1 MRKITTLLLS
11 VLFGTTSLFAQRDG
25 VEPFKNLSVGLNIG
39 VLSGVGIDAGTYV
52 SDHVGL
58 RAGFS
63 YLKTP
68 SIEED
73 VDAKVEVAQNPGYK
87 DYEATVK
94 ANARVNLST
103 FKVLAD
109 YYPNKKWPFH
119 VTGGFYIGASN
130 IITIDALADDIEV
143 DGKGYKREDIKEWYI
158 DLDDT
163 RIEAKDGKVDAAITT
178 WSVKPYIGIGF
189 GNTVPM
195 RHRVGVMGE
204 FGIMFHGKPK
214 ITSKTDPN
222 ITTHIAETEGSDEFF
237 DVMHKIVGIPVLSIR
252 ICGRIF

>member
-1 MRKITTLLLS
+1 MRKFTIFLFS
-11 VLFGTTSLFAQRDG
+11 ALFGTTSLFAQRDG

-39 VLSGVGIDAGTYV
+39 ILSGVGIDAGTYV

-63 YLKTP
+63 YLKSP
-68 SIEED
+68 SFEYEIDAWVED
-73 VDAKVEVAQNPGYK
+73 KQHANYN
-87 DYEATVK
+87 YEATVEAK
-94 ANARVNLST
+94 ARVNLST

-130 IITIDALADDIEV
+130 IVTVDAYADDIKV
-143 DGKGYKREDIKEWYI
+143 DGKTYKREDIKNWYI

-163 RIEAKDGKVDAAITT
+163 RIKAKDGKVDAAITT
-178 WSVKPYIGIGF
+178 WSVKPYVGIGF

-195 RHRVGVMGE
+195 KHRVGVMGE
-204 FGIMFHGKPK
+204 LGVMFHGKPK
-214 ITSKTDPN
+214 ITSKADPD
-222 ITTHIAETEGSDEFF
+222 IMTHVAEADDSEEFF

>member
-1 MRKITTLLLS
+1 MRKSIIFLLS
-11 VLFGTTSLFAQRDG
+11 VLFGTTTLFAQRDG

-39 VLSGVGIDAGTYV
+39 ILSGVGIDAGTYV

-68 SIEED
+68 SFDNDFDAWVEEGQH
-73 VDAKVEVAQNPGYK
+73 ANYN
-87 DYEATVK
+87 YEATVK

-109 YYPNKKWPFH
+109 YYPNKRWPFH

-130 IITIDALADDIEV
+130 IVTVDAYADDIKV
-143 DGKGYKREDIKEWYI
+143 NGKTYKREDIKNWYI

-163 RIEAKDGKVDAAITT
+163 RIKAKDGKVDAAITT
-178 WSVKPYIGIGF
+178 WSVKPYVGIGF

-195 RHRVGVMGE
+195 KHRVGVMGE
-204 FGIMFHGKPK
+204 LGVMFHGKPK
-214 ITSKTDPN
+214 ITSKTDPD
-222 ITTHIAETEGSDEFF
+222 IMTHVAEADESEEFF

>member
-1 MRKITTLLLS
+1 MRKSIIFLLS
-11 VLFGTTSLFAQRDG
+11 VLFGTTTLFAQRDG

-68 SIEED
+68 SFENDFDAWVEEGQH
-73 VDAKVEVAQNPGYK
+73 ANYN
-87 DYEATVK
+87 YEATVK

-130 IITIDALADDIEV
+130 IVTVDAYADDIKV
-143 DGKGYKREDIKEWYI
+143 DGKTYKREDIKNWYI

-163 RIEAKDGKVDAAITT
+163 RIKAKDGKVDAAITT
-178 WSVKPYIGIGF
+178 WSVKPYVGIGF

-195 RHRVGVMGE
+195 KHRVGVMGE
-204 FGIMFHGKPK
+204 LGVMFHGKPK
-214 ITSKTDPN
+214 ITSKTDPD
-222 ITTHIAETEGSDEFF
+222 IMTHVAEADESDEFF

>member
-1 MRKITTLLLS
+1 MRKSIIFLLS
-11 VLFGTTSLFAQRDG
+11 VLFGTTTLFAQRDG

-39 VLSGVGIDAGTYV
+39 ILSGVGIDAGTYV

-63 YLKTP
+63 YLKSP
-68 SIEED
+68 SFEYEIDAWVED
-73 VDAKVEVAQNPGYK
+73 KQHANYN
-87 DYEATVK
+87 YEATVK

-109 YYPNKKWPFH
+109 YYPNKRWPFH

-130 IITIDALADDIEV
+130 IVTVDAYADDIKV
-143 DGKGYKREDIKEWYI
+143 DGKTYKREDIKNWYI

-163 RIEAKDGKVDAAITT
+163 RIKAKDGKVDAAITT
-178 WSVKPYIGIGF
+178 WSVKPYVGIGF

-195 RHRVGVMGE
+195 KHRVGVMGE
-204 FGIMFHGKPK
+204 LGVMFHGKPK
-214 ITSKTDPN
+214 ITSKTDPD
-222 ITTHIAETEGSDEFF
+222 IMTHVAEADESDEFF

>member
-39 VLSGVGIDAGTYV
+39 ILSGVGIDAGTYV

-63 YLKTP
+63 YLKSP
-68 SIEED
+68 SFEYEIDAWVED
-73 VDAKVEVAQNPGYK
+73 KQHANYN
-87 DYEATVK
+87 YEATVEAK
-94 ANARVNLST
+94 ARVNLST

-130 IITIDALADDIEV
+130 IVTVDALADDISV
-143 DGKGYKREDIKEWYI
+143 DGKSYKKENIKNWYI
-158 DLDDT
+158 DVGDT
-163 RIEAKDGKVDAAITT
+163 RIKAKDGKVDAAITT
-178 WSVKPYIGIGF
+178 WSVKPYVGIGF

-195 RHRVGVMGE
+195 KHRVGVMGE
-204 FGIMFHGKPK
+204 LGVMFHGKPK
-214 ITSKTDPN
+214 ITSKADPD
-222 ITTHIAETEGSDEFF
+222 IMTHVAEADDSEEFF

>member
-1 MRKITTLLLS
+1 MRKFTIFLFS
-11 VLFGTTSLFAQRDG
+11 ALFGTTSLFAQRDG

-39 VLSGVGIDAGTYV
+39 ILSGVGIDAGTYV

-63 YLKTP
+63 YLKSP
-68 SIEED
+68 SFEYEIDAWVED
-73 VDAKVEVAQNPGYK
+73 KQHANYN
-87 DYEATVK
+87 YEATVEAK
-94 ANARVNLST
+94 ARVNLST

-130 IITIDALADDIEV
+130 IVTVDALADDISV
-143 DGKGYKREDIKEWYI
+143 DGKSYKKENIKNWYI
-158 DLDDT
+158 DVGDT
-163 RIEAKDGKVDAAITT
+163 RIKAKDGKVDADITT
-178 WSVKPYIGIGF
+178 WSVKPYVGIGF

-195 RHRVGVMGE
+195 KHRVGVMGE
-204 FGIMFHGKPK
+204 LGVMFHGKPK
-214 ITSKTDPN
+214 ITSKADPD
-222 ITTHIAETEGSDEFF
+222 IMTHVAEADESDEFF

>member
-1 MRKITTLLLS
+1 MRKSIIFLLS
-11 VLFGTTSLFAQRDG
+11 VLFGTTTLFAQRDG

-39 VLSGVGIDAGTYV
+39 ILSGVGIDAGTYV

-68 SIEED
+68 SFDNDFDAWVEEGQH
-73 VDAKVEVAQNPGYK
+73 ANYN
-87 DYEATVK
+87 YEATVK

-119 VTGGFYIGASN
+119 VTGGFYIGVSN
-130 IITIDALADDIEV
+130 IVTVDAYADDIKV
-143 DGKGYKREDIKEWYI
+143 DGKTYKREDIKNWYI

-163 RIEAKDGKVDAAITT
+163 RIKAKDGKVDAAITT
-178 WSVKPYIGIGF
+178 WSVKPYVGIGF

-195 RHRVGVMGE
+195 KHRVGVMGE
-204 FGIMFHGKPK
+204 LGVMFHGKPK
-214 ITSKTDPN
+214 ITSKTDPD
-222 ITTHIAETEGSDEFF
+222 IMTHVAEADESDEFF

>member
-1 MRKITTLLLS
+1 MRKSIIFLLS
-11 VLFGTTSLFAQRDG
+11 VLFGTTTLFAQRDG

-39 VLSGVGIDAGTYV
+39 ILSGVGIDAGTYV

-68 SIEED
+68 SFDNDFDAWVEEGQH
-73 VDAKVEVAQNPGYK
+73 ANYN
-87 DYEATVK
+87 YEATVK

-130 IITIDALADDIEV
+130 IVTVDAYADDIKV
-143 DGKGYKREDIKEWYI
+143 DGKTYKREDIKNWYI

-163 RIEAKDGKVDAAITT
+163 RIKAKDGKVDAAITT
-178 WSVKPYIGIGF
+178 WSVKPYVGIGF

-195 RHRVGVMGE
+195 KHRVGVMGE

-214 ITSKTDPN
+214 ITSKTDPD
-222 ITTHIAETEGSDEFF
+222 IMTHVAEADESDEFF

>member
-1 MRKITTLLLS
+1 MRKSIIFLLS
-11 VLFGTTSLFAQRDG
+11 VLFGTTTLFAQRDG

-39 VLSGVGIDAGTYV
+39 ILSGVGIDAGTYV

-63 YLKTP
+63 YLRTP
-68 SIEED
+68 SFENDFDAWVEEGQH
-73 VDAKVEVAQNPGYK
+73 ANYN
-87 DYEATVK
+87 YEATVK

-130 IITIDALADDIEV
+130 IVTVDAYADDIKV
-143 DGKGYKREDIKEWYI
+143 DGKTYKREDIKNWYI

-163 RIEAKDGKVDAAITT
+163 RIKAKDGKVDAAITT
-178 WSVKPYIGIGF
+178 WSVKPYVGIGF

-195 RHRVGVMGE
+195 KHRVGVMGE
-204 FGIMFHGKPK
+204 LGVMFHGKPK
-214 ITSKTDPN
+214 ITSKADPD
-222 ITTHIAETEGSDEFF
+222 IMTHVAEADESDEFF

>member
-1 MRKITTLLLS
+1 MRKSIIFLLS
-11 VLFGTTSLFAQRDG
+11 VLFGTTTLFAQRDG

-39 VLSGVGIDAGTYV
+39 ILSGVGIDAGTYV

-63 YLKTP
+63 YLRTP
-68 SIEED
+68 SFENDFDAWVEEGQH
-73 VDAKVEVAQNPGYK
+73 ANYN
-87 DYEATVK
+87 YEATVK

-130 IITIDALADDIEV
+130 IVTVDAYADDIKV
-143 DGKGYKREDIKEWYI
+143 DGKTYKREDIKNWYI

-163 RIEAKDGKVDAAITT
+163 RIKAKDGKVDAAITT
-178 WSVKPYIGIGF
+178 WSVKPYVGIGF

-195 RHRVGVMGE
+195 KHRVGVMGE
-204 FGIMFHGKPK
+204 LGVMFHGKPK
-214 ITSKTDPN
+214 ITSKTDPD
-222 ITTHIAETEGSDEFF
+222 IMTHIAEADESDEFF

>member
-1 MRKITTLLLS
+1 MRKSIIFLLS
-11 VLFGTTSLFAQRDG
+11 VLFGTTTLFAQRDG

-39 VLSGVGIDAGTYV
+39 ILSGVGIDAGTYV

-63 YLKTP
+63 YLRTP
-68 SIEED
+68 SFENDFDAWVEEGQH
-73 VDAKVEVAQNPGYK
+73 ANYN
-87 DYEATVK
+87 YEATVK

-130 IITIDALADDIEV
+130 IVTVDAYADDIKV
-143 DGKGYKREDIKEWYI
+143 DGKTYKREDIKNWYI

-163 RIEAKDGKVDAAITT
+163 RIKAKDGKVDAAITT
-178 WSVKPYIGIGF
+178 WSVKPYVGIGF

-195 RHRVGVMGE
+195 KHRVGVMGE
-204 FGIMFHGKPK
+204 LGVMFHGKPK
-214 ITSKTDPN
+214 ITSKADPD
-222 ITTHIAETEGSDEFF
+222 IMTHVAEADDSEEFL
-237 DVMHKIVGIPVLSIR
+237 DIMHKIVGLPVLSIR

>member
-1 MRKITTLLLS
+1 MRKSIIFLLS
-11 VLFGTTSLFAQRDG
+11 VLFGTTTLFAQRDG

-39 VLSGVGIDAGTYV
+39 ILSGVGIDAGTYV

-63 YLKTP
+63 YLRTP
-68 SIEED
+68 SFENDFDAWVEEGQH
-73 VDAKVEVAQNPGYK
+73 ANYN
-87 DYEATVK
+87 YEATVK

-130 IITIDALADDIEV
+130 IVTVDALADDISV
-143 DGKGYKREDIKEWYI
+143 DGKSYKKENIKNWYI
-158 DLDDT
+158 DVGDT
-163 RIEAKDGKVDAAITT
+163 RIKAKDGKVDAAITT
-178 WSVKPYIGIGF
+178 WSVKPYVGIGF

-195 RHRVGVMGE
+195 KHRVGVMGE
-204 FGIMFHGKPK
+204 LGVMFHGKPK
-214 ITSKTDPN
+214 ITSKTDPD
-222 ITTHIAETEGSDEFF
+222 IMTHVAEADESDEFF
-237 DVMHKIVGIPVLSIR
+237 DVMHKIVGIPVLNIR

>member
-1 MRKITTLLLS
+1 MRKSIIFLLS

-39 VLSGVGIDAGTYV
+39 ILSGVGIDAGTYV

-63 YLKTP
+63 YLKSP
-68 SIEED
+68 SFEYEIDAWVED
-73 VDAKVEVAQNPGYK
+73 KQHANYN
-87 DYEATVK
+87 YEATVEAK
-94 ANARVNLST
+94 ARVNLST

-130 IITIDALADDIEV
+130 IVTVDALADDISV
-143 DGKGYKREDIKEWYI
+143 DGKSYKKENIKNWYI
-158 DLDDT
+158 DVGDT
-163 RIEAKDGKVDAAITT
+163 RIKAKDGKVDAAITT
-178 WSVKPYIGIGF
+178 WSVKPYVGIGF

-195 RHRVGVMGE
+195 KHRVGVMGE
-204 FGIMFHGKPK
+204 LGVMFHGKPK
-214 ITSKTDPN
+214 ITSKADPD
-222 ITTHIAETEGSDEFF
+222 IMTHVAEADESDEFF

>member
-39 VLSGVGIDAGTYV
+39 ILSGVGIDAGTYV

-63 YLKTP
+63 YLKSP
-68 SIEED
+68 SFEYE
-73 VDAKVEVAQNPGYK
+73 VDAWVEDKQHANYN
-87 DYEATVK
+87 YEATVK

-130 IITIDALADDIEV
+130 IVTVDAYADDIKV
-143 DGKGYKREDIKEWYI
+143 DGKTYKREDIKNWYI

-163 RIEAKDGKVDAAITT
+163 RIKAKDGKVDAAITT
-178 WSVKPYIGIGF
+178 WSVKPYVGIGF

-195 RHRVGVMGE
+195 KHRVGVMGE
-204 FGIMFHGKPK
+204 LGVMFHGKPK
-214 ITSKTDPN
+214 ITSKADPD
-222 ITTHIAETEGSDEFF
+222 IMTHVAEADESDEFF
-237 DVMHKIVGIPVLSIR
+237 DVMYKIVGIPVLSIR

>member
-1 MRKITTLLLS
+1 MRKSIIFLLS
-11 VLFGTTSLFAQRDG
+11 VLFGTTTLFAQRDG

-39 VLSGVGIDAGTYV
+39 ILSGVGIDAGTYV

-63 YLKTP
+63 YLRTP
-68 SIEED
+68 SFENDFDAWVEEGQH
-73 VDAKVEVAQNPGYK
+73 ANYN
-87 DYEATVK
+87 YEATVK

-130 IITIDALADDIEV
+130 IVTVDAYADDIKV
-143 DGKGYKREDIKEWYI
+143 DGKTYKREDIKNWYI

-163 RIEAKDGKVDAAITT
+163 RIKAKDGKVDAAITT
-178 WSVKPYIGIGF
+178 WSVKPYVGIGF

-195 RHRVGVMGE
+195 KHRVGVMGE
-204 FGIMFHGKPK
+204 LGVMFHGKPK
-214 ITSKTDPN
+214 ITSKTDPD
-222 ITTHIAETEGSDEFF
+222 IMTHVAEADESDEFF
-237 DVMHKIVGIPVLSIR
+237 DVMHKIVGIPVLNIR

>member
-1 MRKITTLLLS
+1 MRKFTIFLFS
-11 VLFGTTSLFAQRDG
+11 ALFGTTSLFAQRDG

-39 VLSGVGIDAGTYV
+39 ILSGVGIDAGTYV

-63 YLKTP
+63 YLKSP
-68 SIEED
+68 SFEYEIDAWVED
-73 VDAKVEVAQNPGYK
+73 KQHANYN
-87 DYEATVK
+87 YEATVEAK
-94 ANARVNLST
+94 ARVNLST

-130 IITIDALADDIEV
+130 IVTVDALADDISV
-143 DGKGYKREDIKEWYI
+143 DGKSYKKENIKNWYI
-158 DLDDT
+158 DVGDT
-163 RIEAKDGKVDAAITT
+163 RIKAKDGKVDAAITT
-178 WSVKPYIGIGF
+178 WSVKPYVGIGF

-195 RHRVGVMGE
+195 KHRVGVMGE
-204 FGIMFHGKPK
+204 LGVMFHGKPK
-214 ITSKTDPN
+214 ITSKADPD
-222 ITTHIAETEGSDEFF
+222 IMTHVAEADDSDEFF

>member
-1 MRKITTLLLS
+1 MRKSIIFLLS
-11 VLFGTTSLFAQRDG
+11 VLFGTTTLFAQRDG

-39 VLSGVGIDAGTYV
+39 ILSGVGIDAGTYV

-63 YLKTP
+63 YLRTP
-68 SIEED
+68 SFENDFDAWVEEGQH
-73 VDAKVEVAQNPGYK
+73 ANYN
-87 DYEATVK
+87 YEATVK
-94 ANARVNLST
+94 AKARVNLST

-130 IITIDALADDIEV
+130 IVTVDAYADDIKV
-143 DGKGYKREDIKEWYI
+143 DGKTYKREDIKNWYI

-163 RIEAKDGKVDAAITT
+163 RIKAKDGKVDAAITT
-178 WSVKPYIGIGF
+178 WSVKPYVGIGF

-195 RHRVGVMGE
+195 KHRVGVMGE
-204 FGIMFHGKPK
+204 LGVMFHGKPK
-214 ITSKTDPN
+214 ITSKTDPD
-222 ITTHIAETEGSDEFF
+222 IMTHVAEADESDEFF

>member
-1 MRKITTLLLS
+1 MRKFTIFLFS
-11 VLFGTTSLFAQRDG
+11 ALFGTTSLFAQRDG

-39 VLSGVGIDAGTYV
+39 ILSGVGIDAGTYV

-63 YLKTP
+63 YLKSP
-68 SIEED
+68 SFEYEIDAWVED
-73 VDAKVEVAQNPGYK
+73 KQHANYN
-87 DYEATVK
+87 YEATVEAK
-94 ANARVNLST
+94 ARVNLST

-130 IITIDALADDIEV
+130 IVTVDALADDISV
-143 DGKGYKREDIKEWYI
+143 DGKSYKKENIKNWYI
-158 DLDDT
+158 DVGDT
-163 RIEAKDGKVDAAITT
+163 RIKAKDGKVDAAITT
-178 WSVKPYIGIGF
+178 WSVKPYVGIGF

-195 RHRVGVMGE
+195 KHRVGVMGE
-204 FGIMFHGKPK
+204 LGVMFHGKPK
-214 ITSKTDPN
+214 ITSKADPD
-222 ITTHIAETEGSDEFF
+222 IMTHVAEADDSEEFF

>member
-1 MRKITTLLLS
+1 MRKSIIFLLS
-11 VLFGTTSLFAQRDG
+11 VLFGTTTLFAQRDG

-39 VLSGVGIDAGTYV
+39 ILSGVGIDAGTYV

-68 SIEED
+68 SFDNDFDAWVEEGQH
-73 VDAKVEVAQNPGYK
+73 ANYN
-87 DYEATVK
+87 YEATVK

-130 IITIDALADDIEV
+130 IVSVDAYADDIKV
-143 DGKGYKREDIKEWYI
+143 DGKTYKREDIKNWYI

-163 RIEAKDGKVDAAITT
+163 RIKAKDGKVDAAITT
-178 WSVKPYIGIGF
+178 WSVKPYVGIGF

-195 RHRVGVMGE
+195 KHRVGVMGE
-204 FGIMFHGKPK
+204 LGVMFHGKPK
-214 ITSKTDPN
+214 ITSKTDPD
-222 ITTHIAETEGSDEFF
+222 IMTHVAEADESDEFF

>member
-1 MRKITTLLLS
+1 MRKSIIFLLS
-11 VLFGTTSLFAQRDG
+11 VLFGTTTLFAQRDG

-39 VLSGVGIDAGTYV
+39 ILSGVGIDAGTYV

-68 SIEED
+68 SFDNDFDAWVED
-73 VDAKVEVAQNPGYK
+73 GQHANYNYK
-87 DYEATVK
+87 ATVK

-130 IITIDALADDIEV
+130 IVTVDAYADDIKV
-143 DGKGYKREDIKEWYI
+143 DGKTYKREDIKNWYI

-195 RHRVGVMGE
+195 KHRVGVMGE
-204 FGIMFHGKPK
+204 LGVMFHGKPK
-214 ITSKTDPN
+214 ITSKTDPD
-222 ITTHIAETEGSDEFF
+222 IMTHVAEADESDEFF
-237 DVMHKIVGIPVLSIR
+237 DVMHKIVGIPVLNIR

>member
-1 MRKITTLLLS
+1 MRKITLFLLS
-11 VLFGTTSLFAQRDG
+11 VLFGTTTLFAQRDG
-25 VEPFKNLSVGLNIG
+25 VESFKNLSVGLNIG

-58 RAGFS
+58 RAGFN
-63 YLKTP
+63 YLKSP
-68 SIEED
+68 SFEED
-73 VDAKVEVAQNPGYK
+73 VDARVEVVQNPGYK

-94 ANARVNLST
+94 AKARVNLST

-130 IITIDALADDIEV
+130 IVTVDAYADDIKV
-143 DGKGYKREDIKEWYI
+143 NGKTYKREDIKNWYI
-158 DLDDT
+158 DIDDT
-163 RIEAKDGKVDAAITT
+163 RIKAKDGKVDAAITT

-195 RHRVGVMGE
+195 NHRVGVMGE
-204 FGIMFHGKPK
+204 LGIMFHGKPK
-214 ITSKTDPN
+214 ITSKADPDIVN
-222 ITTHIAETEGSDEFF
+222 HVAEADESGEFF
-237 DVMHKIVGIPVLSIR
+237 DVMHKVVGLPVLSIR

>member
-1 MRKITTLLLS
+1 MRKSIIFLLS
-11 VLFGTTSLFAQRDG
+11 VLFGTTTLFAQRDG

-39 VLSGVGIDAGTYV
+39 ILSGVGIDAGTYV

-68 SIEED
+68 SFDNDFDAWVEEGQH
-73 VDAKVEVAQNPGYK
+73 ANYN
-87 DYEATVK
+87 YEATVK

-130 IITIDALADDIEV
+130 IVTVDAYADDIKV
-143 DGKGYKREDIKEWYI
+143 NGKTYKREDIKNWYI

-163 RIEAKDGKVDAAITT
+163 RIKAKDGKVDAAITT
-178 WSVKPYIGIGF
+178 WSVKPYVGIGF

-195 RHRVGVMGE
+195 KHRVGVMGE
-204 FGIMFHGKPK
+204 LGVMFHGKPK
-214 ITSKTDPN
+214 ITSKTAPD
-222 ITTHIAETEGSDEFF
+222 IMTHVAEADESDEFF

>member
-1 MRKITTLLLS
+1 MRKSIIFLLS
-11 VLFGTTSLFAQRDG
+11 VLFGTTTLFAQRDG

-39 VLSGVGIDAGTYV
+39 ILSGVGIDAGTYV

-68 SIEED
+68 SFDNDFDAWVEEGQH
-73 VDAKVEVAQNPGYK
+73 ANYN
-87 DYEATVK
+87 YEATVK

-130 IITIDALADDIEV
+130 IVTVDAYADDIKV
-143 DGKGYKREDIKEWYI
+143 DGKTYKREDIKNWYI
-158 DLDDT
+158 DLDNT
-163 RIEAKDGKVDAAITT
+163 RIKAKDGKVDAAITT
-178 WSVKPYIGIGF
+178 WSVKPYVGIGF

-195 RHRVGVMGE
+195 KHRVGVMGE
-204 FGIMFHGKPK
+204 LGVMFHGKPK
-214 ITSKTDPN
+214 ITSKTDPD
-222 ITTHIAETEGSDEFF
+222 IMTHVAEADESDEFF
-237 DVMHKIVGIPVLSIR
+237 DVMHKIVGIPVLNIR

>member
-1 MRKITTLLLS
+1 MRKSIIFLLS
-11 VLFGTTSLFAQRDG
+11 VLFGTTTLFAQRDG

-39 VLSGVGIDAGTYV
+39 ILSGVGIDAGTYV

-68 SIEED
+68 SFENDFDAWVEEGQH
-73 VDAKVEVAQNPGYK
+73 ANYN
-87 DYEATVK
+87 YEATVK

-130 IITIDALADDIEV
+130 IVTVDAYADDIKV
-143 DGKGYKREDIKEWYI
+143 DGKTYKREDIKNWYI

-163 RIEAKDGKVDAAITT
+163 RIKAKDGKVDAAITT
-178 WSVKPYIGIGF
+178 WSVKPYVGIGF

-195 RHRVGVMGE
+195 KHRVGVMGE
-204 FGIMFHGKPK
+204 LGVMFHGKPK
-214 ITSKTDPN
+214 ITSKADPD
-222 ITTHIAETEGSDEFF
+222 IMTHVAEADESDEFF

>member
-1 MRKITTLLLS
+1 MRKSIIFLLS
-11 VLFGTTSLFAQRDG
+11 VLFGTTTLFAQRDG

-39 VLSGVGIDAGTYV
+39 ILSGVGIDAGTYV

-68 SIEED
+68 SFD
-73 VDAKVEVAQNPGYK
+73 NDFDAWVEAGQHANYN
-87 DYEATVK
+87 YEATVK

-130 IITIDALADDIEV
+130 IVTVDAYADDIKV
-143 DGKGYKREDIKEWYI
+143 DGKTYKREDIKNWYI

-163 RIEAKDGKVDAAITT
+163 RIKAKDGKVDAAITT
-178 WSVKPYIGIGF
+178 WSVKPYVGIGF

-195 RHRVGVMGE
+195 KHRVGVMGE
-204 FGIMFHGKPK
+204 LGVMFHGKPK
-214 ITSKTDPN
+214 ITSKTDPD
-222 ITTHIAETEGSDEFF
+222 IMTHVAEADESDEFF

>member
-1 MRKITTLLLS
+1 MRKSIIFLLS
-11 VLFGTTSLFAQRDG
+11 VLFGTTTLFAQRDG

-39 VLSGVGIDAGTYV
+39 ILSGVGIDAGTYV

-68 SIEED
+68 SFDNDFDAWVEEGQH
-73 VDAKVEVAQNPGYK
+73 ANYN
-87 DYEATVK
+87 YEATVK

-130 IITIDALADDIEV
+130 IVTVDAYADDIKV
-143 DGKGYKREDIKEWYI
+143 DGKTYKREDIKNWYI

-178 WSVKPYIGIGF
+178 WSVKPYVGIGF

-195 RHRVGVMGE
+195 KHRVGVMGE

-214 ITSKTDPN
+214 ITSKTDPD
-222 ITTHIAETEGSDEFF
+222 IMTHVAEADESDEFF

>member
-1 MRKITTLLLS
+1 MRKITLFLLS
-11 VLFGTTSLFAQRDG
+11 VLFGTTTLFAQRDG

-39 VLSGVGIDAGTYV
+39 ILSGVGIDAGTYV

-63 YLKTP
+63 YLKSP
-68 SIEED
+68 SFEYEIDAWVED
-73 VDAKVEVAQNPGYK
+73 KQHANYN
-87 DYEATVK
+87 YEATVEAK
-94 ANARVNLST
+94 ARVNLST

-130 IITIDALADDIEV
+130 IVTVDALADDISV
-143 DGKGYKREDIKEWYI
+143 DGKSYKKENIKNWYI
-158 DLDDT
+158 DVGDT
-163 RIEAKDGKVDAAITT
+163 RIKAKDGKVDAAITT

-195 RHRVGVMGE
+195 NHRVGVMGE
-204 FGIMFHGKPK
+204 LGIMFHGKPK
-214 ITSKTDPN
+214 ITSKADPDIVN
-222 ITTHIAETEGSDEFF
+222 HVAEADESGEFF
-237 DVMHKIVGIPVLSIR
+237 DVMHKVVGLPVLSIR

>member
-1 MRKITTLLLS
+1 MRKSIIFLLS
-11 VLFGTTSLFAQRDG
+11 VLFGTTTLFAQRDG

-39 VLSGVGIDAGTYV
+39 ILSGVGIDAGTYV

-68 SIEED
+68 SFDNDFDAWVEEGQH
-73 VDAKVEVAQNPGYK
+73 ANYN
-87 DYEATVK
+87 YEATVK

-130 IITIDALADDIEV
+130 IVTVDAYADDIKV
-143 DGKGYKREDIKEWYI
+143 DGKTYKREDIKNWYI

-195 RHRVGVMGE
+195 KHRVGVMGE
-204 FGIMFHGKPK
+204 LGVMFHGKPK
-214 ITSKTDPN
+214 ITSKTDPD
-222 ITTHIAETEGSDEFF
+222 IMTHVAEADESDEFF

>member
-1 MRKITTLLLS
+1 MRKSIIFLLS
-11 VLFGTTSLFAQRDG
+11 VLFGTTTLFAQRDG

-68 SIEED
+68 SFDNDFDAWVEEGQH
-73 VDAKVEVAQNPGYK
+73 ANYN
-87 DYEATVK
+87 YEATVK

-130 IITIDALADDIEV
+130 IVTVDAYADDIKV
-143 DGKGYKREDIKEWYI
+143 DGKTYKREDIKNWYI

-163 RIEAKDGKVDAAITT
+163 RIKAKDGKVDAAITT
-178 WSVKPYIGIGF
+178 WSVKPYVGIGF

-195 RHRVGVMGE
+195 KHRVGVMGE

-222 ITTHIAETEGSDEFF
+222 ITTHIAETEGSEKFF
-237 DVMHKIVGIPVLSIR
+237 DVMHKIVGIPVLNIR

>member
-1 MRKITTLLLS
+1 MRKSIIFLLS
-11 VLFGTTSLFAQRDG
+11 VLFGTTTLFAQRDG

-39 VLSGVGIDAGTYV
+39 ILSGVGIDAGTYV

-68 SIEED
+68 SFD
-73 VDAKVEVAQNPGYK
+73 NDFDAWVEAGQHANYN
-87 DYEATVK
+87 YEATVK

-130 IITIDALADDIEV
+130 IVTVDAYADDIKV
-143 DGKGYKREDIKEWYI
+143 DGKTYKREDIKNWYI

-163 RIEAKDGKVDAAITT
+163 RIKAKDGKVDAAITT
-178 WSVKPYIGIGF
+178 WSVKPYVGIGF

-195 RHRVGVMGE
+195 KHRVGVMGE
-204 FGIMFHGKPK
+204 LGVMFHGKPK
-214 ITSKTDPN
+214 ITSKADPD
-222 ITTHIAETEGSDEFF
+222 IMTHVAEADESDEFF

>member
-1 MRKITTLLLS
+1 MRKFTIFLFS
-11 VLFGTTSLFAQRDG
+11 ALFGTTSLFAQRDG

-39 VLSGVGIDAGTYV
+39 ILSGVGIDAGTYV

-63 YLKTP
+63 YLKSP
-68 SIEED
+68 SFEYEIDAWVED
-73 VDAKVEVAQNPGYK
+73 KQHANYN
-87 DYEATVK
+87 YEATVEAK
-94 ANARVNLST
+94 ARVNLST

-130 IITIDALADDIEV
+130 IVTVDALADDISV
-143 DGKGYKREDIKEWYI
+143 DGKSYKKENKKNWYI
-158 DLDDT
+158 DVGDT
-163 RIEAKDGKVDAAITT
+163 RIKAKDGKVDAAITT
-178 WSVKPYIGIGF
+178 WSVKPYVGIGF

-195 RHRVGVMGE
+195 KHRVGVMGE
-204 FGIMFHGKPK
+204 LGVMFHGKPK
-214 ITSKTDPN
+214 ITSKADPD
-222 ITTHIAETEGSDEFF
+222 IMTHVAEADDSEEFF

>member
-1 MRKITTLLLS
+1 MRKSIIFLLS
-11 VLFGTTSLFAQRDG
+11 VLFGTTTLFAQRDG

-39 VLSGVGIDAGTYV
+39 ILSGVGIDAGTYV

-63 YLKTP
+63 YLRTP
-68 SIEED
+68 SFENDFDAWVEEGQH
-73 VDAKVEVAQNPGYK
+73 ANYN
-87 DYEATVK
+87 YEATVK
-94 ANARVNLST
+94 ANVRVNLST

-130 IITIDALADDIEV
+130 IVTVDAYADDISV
-143 DGKGYKREDIKEWYI
+143 DGKSYKKENIKNWYI
-158 DLDDT
+158 DVGDT
-163 RIEAKDGKVDAAITT
+163 RIKAKDGKVDAAITT
-178 WSVKPYIGIGF
+178 WSVKPYVGIGF

-195 RHRVGVMGE
+195 KHRVGVMGE
-204 FGIMFHGKPK
+204 LGVMFHGKPK
-214 ITSKTDPN
+214 ITSKADPD
-222 ITTHIAETEGSDEFF
+222 IMTHVAEADESDEFF
-237 DVMHKIVGIPVLSIR
+237 DVMHKIVGIPVLNIR

>member
-1 MRKITTLLLS
+1 MRKSIIFLLS
-11 VLFGTTSLFAQRDG
+11 VLFGTTTLFAQRDG

-39 VLSGVGIDAGTYV
+39 ILSGVGIDAGTYV

-63 YLKTP
+63 YLRTP
-68 SIEED
+68 SFENDFDAWVEEGQH
-73 VDAKVEVAQNPGYK
+73 ANYN
-87 DYEATVK
+87 YEATVK

-130 IITIDALADDIEV
+130 IVTVDAYADDIKV
-143 DGKGYKREDIKEWYI
+143 NGKTYKREDIKNWYI

-163 RIEAKDGKVDAAITT
+163 RIKAKDGKVDAAITT
-178 WSVKPYIGIGF
+178 WSVKPYVGIGF

-195 RHRVGVMGE
+195 KHRVGVMGE
-204 FGIMFHGKPK
+204 LGVMFHGKPK
-214 ITSKTDPN
+214 ITSKTDPD
-222 ITTHIAETEGSDEFF
+222 IMTHVAEADESDEFF

>member
-1 MRKITTLLLS
+1 MRKSIIFLLS
-11 VLFGTTSLFAQRDG
+11 VLFGTTTLFAQRDG

-39 VLSGVGIDAGTYV
+39 ILSGVGIDAGTYV

-68 SIEED
+68 SFDNDFDAWVEEGQH
-73 VDAKVEVAQNPGYK
+73 ANYN
-87 DYEATVK
+87 YEATVK

-130 IITIDALADDIEV
+130 IVTVDAYADDIKV
-143 DGKGYKREDIKEWYI
+143 DGKTYKREDIKNWYI
-158 DLDDT
+158 DLDNT
-163 RIEAKDGKVDAAITT
+163 RIKAKDGKVDAAITT
-178 WSVKPYIGIGF
+178 WSVKPYVGIGF

-195 RHRVGVMGE
+195 KHRVGVMGE
-204 FGIMFHGKPK
+204 LGVMFHGKPK
-214 ITSKTDPN
+214 ITSKTDPD
-222 ITTHIAETEGSDEFF
+222 IMTHVAEADESDEFF

>member
-1 MRKITTLLLS
+1 MRKFTIFLFS
-11 VLFGTTSLFAQRDG
+11 ALFGTTSLFAQRDG

-39 VLSGVGIDAGTYV
+39 ILSGVGIDAGTYV

-58 RAGFS
+58 RVGFS

-68 SIEED
+68 SFDNDFDAWVEEGQH
-73 VDAKVEVAQNPGYK
+73 ANYN
-87 DYEATVK
+87 YEATVK

-130 IITIDALADDIEV
+130 IVTVDAYADDIKV
-143 DGKGYKREDIKEWYI
+143 DGKTYKRENIKNWYI

-163 RIEAKDGKVDAAITT
+163 RIKAKDGKVDAAITT
-178 WSVKPYIGIGF
+178 WSVKPYVGIGF

-195 RHRVGVMGE
+195 KHRVGVMGE
-204 FGIMFHGKPK
+204 LGVMFHGKPK
-214 ITSKTDPN
+214 ITSKADPD
-222 ITTHIAETEGSDEFF
+222 IMTHVAEADESDEFF

>member
-1 MRKITTLLLS
+1 MRKSIIFLLS
-11 VLFGTTSLFAQRDG
+11 VLFGTTTLFAQRDG

-39 VLSGVGIDAGTYV
+39 ILSGVGIDAGTYV

-68 SIEED
+68 SFDNDFDAWVEEGQH
-73 VDAKVEVAQNPGYK
+73 ANYN
-87 DYEATVK
+87 YEATVK

-130 IITIDALADDIEV
+130 IVTVDAYADDIKV
-143 DGKGYKREDIKEWYI
+143 DGKTYKREDIKNWYI

-163 RIEAKDGKVDAAITT
+163 RIKAKDGKVDAAITT
-178 WSVKPYIGIGF
+178 WSVKPYVGIGF

-195 RHRVGVMGE
+195 KHRVGVMGE
-204 FGIMFHGKPK
+204 LGVMFHGKPK
-214 ITSKTDPN
+214 ITSKADPD
-222 ITTHIAETEGSDEFF
+222 IMTHVAEADESDEFF

>member
-1 MRKITTLLLS
+1 MRKSIIFLLS
-11 VLFGTTSLFAQRDG
+11 VLFGTTTLFAQRDG

-39 VLSGVGIDAGTYV
+39 ILSGVGIDAGTYV

-68 SIEED
+68 SFENDFDAWVEEGQH
-73 VDAKVEVAQNPGYK
+73 ANYN
-87 DYEATVK
+87 YEATVK

-109 YYPNKKWPFH
+109 YYPNKKLPFH

-130 IITIDALADDIEV
+130 IVTVDAYADDIKV
-143 DGKGYKREDIKEWYI
+143 DGKTYKREDIKNWYI

-163 RIEAKDGKVDAAITT
+163 RIKAKDGKVDAAITT
-178 WSVKPYIGIGF
+178 WSVKPYVGIGF

-214 ITSKTDPN
+214 ITSKTDPD
-222 ITTHIAETEGSDEFF
+222 IMTHVAEADESDEFF
-237 DVMHKIVGIPVLSIR
+237 DVMHKIVGIPVLNIR

>member
-39 VLSGVGIDAGTYV
+39 ILSGVGIDAGTYV

-63 YLKTP
+63 YLKSP
-68 SIEED
+68 SFEYEIDAWVED
-73 VDAKVEVAQNPGYK
+73 KQHANYN
-87 DYEATVK
+87 YEATVEAK
-94 ANARVNLST
+94 ARVNLST

-130 IITIDALADDIEV
+130 IVTVDALADDISI
-143 DGKGYKREDIKEWYI
+143 DGKSYKKENIKNWYI
-158 DLDDT
+158 DVGDT
-163 RIEAKDGKVDAAITT
+163 RIKAKDGKVDAAITT
-178 WSVKPYIGIGF
+178 WSVKPYVGIGF

-195 RHRVGVMGE
+195 KHRVGVMGE
-204 FGIMFHGKPK
+204 LGVMFHGKPK
-214 ITSKTDPN
+214 ITSKADPD
-222 ITTHIAETEGSDEFF
+222 IMTHVAEADDSEEFF

>member
-1 MRKITTLLLS
+1 MRKFTIFLFS
-11 VLFGTTSLFAQRDG
+11 ALFGTTSLFAQRDG

-39 VLSGVGIDAGTYV
+39 ILSGVGIDAGTYV

-63 YLKTP
+63 YLKSP
-68 SIEED
+68 SFEYEIDAWVED
-73 VDAKVEVAQNPGYK
+73 KQHANYN
-87 DYEATVK
+87 YEATVEAK
-94 ANARVNLST
+94 ARVNLST

-130 IITIDALADDIEV
+130 IVTVDALADDISV
-143 DGKGYKREDIKEWYI
+143 DGKSYKKENIKNWYI
-158 DLDDT
+158 DVGDT
-163 RIEAKDGKVDAAITT
+163 RIKAKDGKVDAAITT
-178 WSVKPYIGIGF
+178 WSVKPYVGIGF

-195 RHRVGVMGE
+195 KHRVGVMGE
-204 FGIMFHGKPK
+204 LGVMFHGKPK
-214 ITSKTDPN
+214 ITSKTDPD
-222 ITTHIAETEGSDEFF
+222 IMTHVAEADESDEFF
-237 DVMHKIVGIPVLSIR
+237 DVMHKIVGIPVLNIR

>member
-39 VLSGVGIDAGTYV
+39 ILSGVGIDAGTYV

-63 YLKTP
+63 YLKSP
-68 SIEED
+68 SFEEEI
-73 VDAKVEVAQNPGYK
+73 DAWVEDKQHANYN
-87 DYEATVK
+87 YEATVEAK
-94 ANARVNLST
+94 ARVNLST

-130 IITIDALADDIEV
+130 IVTVDAYADDISV
-143 DGKGYKREDIKEWYI
+143 DGKSYKKENIKNWYI
-158 DLDDT
+158 DVGDT
-163 RIEAKDGKVDAAITT
+163 RIKAKDGKVDAAITT
-178 WSVKPYIGIGF
+178 WSVKPYVGIGF

-195 RHRVGVMGE
+195 KHRVGVMGE
-204 FGIMFHGKPK
+204 LGVMFHGKPK
-214 ITSKTDPN
+214 ITSKAAPD
-222 ITTHIAETEGSDEFF
+222 IMTHVAEADDSEEFL
-237 DVMHKIVGIPVLSIR
+237 DIMHKIVGLPVLNIR